1 MSDKDLALPGLEA
14 LLEPVNARPGDVD
27 MTDGKKYTAELI
39 FKNHPNVFKSA
50 ARLLFVNGLSERSVA
65 AALMLSVNTVRAIRN
80 MAIESNGRGDSA
92 AAAFFIKSKAASAR
106 KLLQLRALEALQDR
120 LENEKELKEIGINS
134 LLCVI
139 QTVDTLDGEKKD
151 SKISAAGNEPEV
163 IDVEIFDSV
172 LNGLSEGEKPRARGS
187 VADGR
192 EDRGPGA
199 GSDAPGC
206 STENGCCV
214 NFS

>member
-120 LENEKELKEIGINS
+120 LENEEELKEIDINS

-163 IDVEIFDSV
+163 VDVEIFDSV
-172 LNGLSEGEKPRARGS
+172 LNGLSEEKNPRARGS
-187 VADGR
+187 VADGGNSG
-192 EDRGPGA
+192 GPGA
-199 GSDAPGC
+199 DRKAPEC
-206 STENGCCV
+206 STRSGTRV
-214 NFS
+214 KIS